1 MTIGDRIKQRR
12 EELNMSQD
20 ELSKK
25 LGYESRSTINKIE
38 KGTRNLTQA
47 QIKPLADALETTP
60 CFIMGWEEATKE
72 DLEKWEKTYNQGGKL
87 KEEVD
92 LIEEIQKKHGKQAA
106 EAAILYSQL
115 DKEDQAEIRGEMR
128 GMLKTDKYS
137 VKKES
142 KNA

>member
-106 EAAILYSQL
+106 EAAMLYSQL